1 MRFICRV
8 KSQGR
13 CILKIRGLARGVV
26 KSWPSFWGCSPLV
39 GFTQQEAQYE
49 SYHEPK
55 HTQITRCRK
64 GRAHMPTFIR
74 EGGIFL
80 KIAQFRSIHFKHE
93 NISVPIVAHLKEDDF
108 VQSIWDK

>member
-1 MRFICRV
+1 
-8 KSQGR
+8 
-13 CILKIRGLARGVV
+13 
-26 KSWPSFWGCSPLV
+26 V
-39 GFTQQEAQYE
+39 GFIQQEAQYE

-55 HTQITRCRK
+55 HVQITRCRK
-64 GRAHMPTFIR
+64 GRALMPTFIR

-80 KIAQFRSIHFKHE
+80 KIAQFRSIHVKDK